1 MIEELMKAVLE
12 GAQQQ
17 QGGQRQTQQA
27 PGGDILG
34 EVLKGVLGG
43 AAQQQSRRAPAQP
56 DMNNLGGIADIL
68 GGVLGGGT
76 RGASTGNPI
85 ADMAANALAKRLG
98 ISPQIAAMVV
108 SFAMAALMG
117 KKQMQNSQ
125 AQSPARRGPSSRGS
139 STTRGGTFGGLDL
152 DDLLDGDFAYESGL
166 AAQLAE
172 KTGQSED
179 ESAYQLQEAV
189 SMLTGV
195 GQKKPTKKAKAKAKA
210 KPVRKARPKSGG
222 LDSLL
227 DNWEID

>member
-17 QGGQRQTQQA
+17 QQGSRRQTQQA
-27 PGGDILG
+27 PSGDILG
-34 EVLKGVLGG
+34 EILKGVLGG
-43 AAQQQSRRAPAQP
+43 AGQQQAQRAPTQP
-56 DMNNLGGIADIL
+56 QMDNLGGIADIL

-108 SFAMAALMG
+108 SFAMAALLG
-117 KKQMQNSQ
+117 KQQQQQ
-125 AQSPARRGPSSRGS
+125 ATPGRRAPSRPSNN
-139 STTRGGTFGGLDL
+139 TARGGTFDGLDL

-166 AAQLAE
+166 AAQLAG

-179 ESAYQLQEAV
+179 EAAYQLQEAV
-189 SMLTGV
+189 SILTGV
-195 GQKKPTKKAKAKAKA
+195 GQRKPKKAST
-210 KPVRKARPKSGG
+210 KPKPALRQAPKSGG

-227 DNWEID
+227 DKWEVD

>member
-17 QGGQRQTQQA
+17 SGARRQQPA

-34 EVLKGVLGG
+34 EIMKGVLGG
-43 AAQQQSRRAPAQP
+43 QQQAQRAPAQT
-56 DMNNLGGIADIL
+56 DLGGIADIL
-68 GGVLGGGT
+68 GGVLGGGS

-117 KKQMQNSQ
+117 KKQQ
-125 AQSPARRGPSSRGS
+125 AQQVPSGRSAGRPRNQA
-139 STTRGGTFGGLDL
+139 RGGTFDGLDL
-152 DDLLDGDFAYESGL
+152 DDLLDGDFAFDSGL
-166 AAQLAE
+166 AAQLAA
-172 KTGQSED
+172 KTGQTED

-195 GQKKPTKKAKAKAKA
+195 GQKKKKKSSPARQPR
-210 KPVRKARPKSGG
+210 PVNRPKSGG

-227 DNWEID
+227 DSWEVN